1 MAFVAVLPFW
11 PAVVANGLS
20 GAFNILFFVPGLTLV
35 QERAPNDARA
45 RVLSSRS
52 AIMAVGIFVS
62 YGLVTALTTWAE
74 VDVLLAVMGLTL
86 TAMTVVAAML
96 VPVLRER

>member
-1 MAFVAVLPFW
+1 
-11 PAVVANGLS
+11 
-20 GAFNILFFVPGLTLV
+20 
-35 QERAPNDARA
+35 
-45 RVLSSRS
+45 
-52 AIMAVGIFVS
+52 
-62 YGLVTALTTWAE
+62 VTALTTWAE